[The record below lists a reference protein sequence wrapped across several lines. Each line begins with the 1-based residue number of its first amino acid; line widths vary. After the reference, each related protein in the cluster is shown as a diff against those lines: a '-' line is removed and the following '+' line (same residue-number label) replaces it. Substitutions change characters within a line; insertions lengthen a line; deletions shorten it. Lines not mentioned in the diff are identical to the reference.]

1 MGKDVMNF
9 SSEQQEVLDSGLRM
23 LAQMIAATHKRRLAS
38 EIMKECAIAEPE
50 KPRYLGHMLKSPG
63 KYFNDMQS
71 EDSNE

>member
-1 MGKDVMNF
+1 MSKDIRDLN
-9 SSEQQEVLDSGLRM
+9 SEPQEVMDSGLRM

-71 EDSNE
+71 EDSIE